1 MSARSSLDDN
11 RVQLR
16 PFAYRVNDAGK
27 MLGVGRTTI
36 FEMIRTGTLEA
47 KKIGAAT
54 VITHESLERVFQAAE
69 LTNATKRAET
79 RA

>member
-1 MSARSSLDDN
+1 MSARCALDDD
-11 RVQLR
+11 RIQLR

-47 KKIGAAT
+47 KKSPG
-54 VITHESLERVFQAAE
+54 
-69 LTNATKRAET
+69 
-79 RA
+79 

>member
-1 MSARSSLDDN
+1 MSARCSLDDD
-11 RVQLR
+11 RIQLR

-47 KKIGAAT
+47 KKIAGLIPVRLA
-54 VITHESLERVFQAAE
+54 RG
-69 LTNATKRAET
+69 
-79 RA
+79 